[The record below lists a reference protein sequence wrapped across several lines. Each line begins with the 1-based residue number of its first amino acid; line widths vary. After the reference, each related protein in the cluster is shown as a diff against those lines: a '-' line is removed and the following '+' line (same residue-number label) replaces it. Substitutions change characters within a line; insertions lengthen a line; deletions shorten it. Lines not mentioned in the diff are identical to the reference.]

1 MSLRNEEATGT
12 AECIRTMCHTLM
24 WQGQDS
30 LFPIPHDLEGK
41 LVWIG
46 MPYLDSST
54 DHWSLTE
61 APHLTYIVEN
71 LHRKE
76 LGTGVF
82 WERMPYGQDC
92 LVKVS

>member
-1 MSLRNEEATGT
+1 
-12 AECIRTMCHTLM
+12 MCHTPM
-24 WQGQDS
+24 WQGQES

-41 LVWIG
+41 VVWIG

-61 APHLTYIVEN
+61 ASRFTYIVEN

-76 LGTGVF
+76 LGSLLGKKSSGKECPMGKNVLWARLF
-82 WERMPYGQDC
+82 
-92 LVKVS
+92 S